1 MPRFAPML
9 ELPPAPPKPR
19 KERLTMVFD
28 RGWPTAFIE
37 GVLNAYPDA
46 VDIAKVSAWH
56 IHQPEDVVKEKI
68 VMYERHGVEVQA
80 GGPILEIARVQGKED
95 ETLQYLHD
103 LGFRALEVSSEARP
117 TQSSIEEDGL
127 FAEKAKKLGFSLH
140 GEVGKKFA
148 QGDQVR
154 RTPTDLDVD
163 RAVEFFNGYVEMG
176 ANTSYLEG
184 HLLRAV
190 LGNMA
195 ERAEGRP
202 QLLEMAERV
211 GLDHI
216 IFEIPGT
223 YLPYAGKRALQG
235 LLVYMFGPNVNVG
248 NVLIE
253 EVAELEEIRDG
264 LFPAFGA
271 PNGDHPWLRSVIE
284 SGSGRAKP
292 EWWRG

>member
-9 ELPPAPPKPR
+9 ELPPAAVKPR
-19 KERLTMVFD
+19 QERLTMVFD
-28 RGWPTAFIE
+28 RGWPSDFIE
-37 GVLNAYPDA
+37 GVLTAYPNA

-56 IHQPEDVVKEKI
+56 IHQPEDVVQRKI
-68 VMYERHGVEVQA
+68 AMYERHGVEVQV
-80 GGPILEIARVQGKED
+80 GGPILEIARAQDHEE
-95 ETLQYLHD
+95 ETLTYLRD
-103 LGFRALEVSSEARP
+103 LGFKSLEVSSEARP
-117 TQSSIEEDGL
+117 TQSSIDEDRR
-127 FAEKAKKLGFSLH
+127 FAEKCKRLGFAIH

-148 QGDQVR
+148 EGDQVR

-163 RAVEFFNGYVEMG
+163 KAVEFFEGYVDMG
-176 ANTSYLEG
+176 AHTSYLEG

-195 ERAEGRP
+195 EREAGRP
-202 QLLEMAERV
+202 QILELGERV
-211 GLDHI
+211 GTEHI

-223 YLPYAGKRALQG
+223 FLPYAGKRALQA

-271 PNGDHPWLRSVIE
+271 PNGDHPWLRSIIE
-284 SGSGRAKP
+284 SGTGRAAP
-292 EWWRG
+292 EWWKG